1 MQNGQLILLSFCLL
15 FRTTDGPGHPIS
27 ALVNASDSSAHQLV
41 NLHTLCART
50 RLRIR
55 LKPPLLSYFL
65 PRSIVLHASPLAC
78 SLGFTSSSGGR
89 SSRTARATQGVLPS
103 PPFQKRE
110 RSGGIQ
116 PVKVSLAFRFLV
128 RLMLF
133 ELGDKLVVVS
143 VLGKYL
149 SVYTG
154 SCIS

>member
-78 SLGFTSSSGGR
+78 SGGR